1 MLQTFRLLC
10 LVGFLA
16 AACTPKPAPVP
27 APPEYKENP
36 Y

>member
-1 MLQTFRLLC
+1 MLQTFRLLL

-16 AACTPKPAPVP
+16 AACTPKPAP
-27 APPEYKENP
+27 APPAYKENP